1 MKTIGFAMCGSFCTF
16 EKAFAQMAAL
26 KQTYEILPILSA
38 NAYET
43 DTRFGKAVD
52 IVQKAEEISGKT
64 VLHTIVD
71 TEPIGPKKLAD
82 IVVVAPCT
90 GNTLSK
96 IANGIT
102 DTAVTMAVKS
112 ALRIGT
118 PILLAVASNDALG
131 GSGQNVAKLINTK
144 NVFIV
149 PLQQDDPEKKPFS
162 LVSDFS
168 LLPMAVEAALK
179 KQQLQ
184 PIYY

>member
-16 EKAFAQMAAL
+16 ETAFAQMEAL
-26 KQTYEILPILSA
+26 KQQYEILPVFST

-43 DTRFGKAVD
+43 DTRFGKAAD
-52 IVQKAEEISGKT
+52 IVARAEKISGNKA
-64 VLHTIVD
+64 LHTIVD
-71 TEPIGPKKLAD
+71 TEPIGPKKLVD
-82 IVVVAPCT
+82 IMVVAPCT

-96 IANGIT
+96 IATGIT
-102 DTAVTMAVKS
+102 DTPVTMAVKS

-118 PILLAVASNDALG
+118 PVLLAVASNDAIS

-144 NVFIV
+144 NMFVV
-149 PLQQDDPEKKPFS
+149 PLKQDDPQKKPYS

-168 LLPMAVEAALK
+168 FLPMAVEAALK

-184 PIYY
+184 PIYC